1 VGEKYEENRD
11 VKKMNNSETLKV
23 ALKAAVEAGNTLIEH
38 NKDNLKVSKKE
49 SLRDI
54 VTEIDKIAER
64 EIINVLKDFNS
75 EITILTEESGISKG
89 KKDNLT
95 WVVDALD
102 GTVNYVNNLQYYG
115 VSIALLENNTPI
127 VGVIF
132 NPITE
137 ELYYGAE
144 GIGVFKNQ
152 KQISVLNKPFE
163 EGLFTVA
170 FSGKNHDPVNRTE
183 EFLKFGE
190 VNDSSRGCLRTGS
203 AAMNLAYL
211 AEGKFSGCWGKANK
225 NWDISAGILLAKLA
239 GAKMIVSEKNEESN
253 LVSYL
258 AAVPNSWEILYQKIG
273 KTLGL

>member
-1 VGEKYEENRD
+1 MGEKYEENRD

-54 VTEIDKIAER
+54 VTEIDKITER
-64 EIINVLKDFNS
+64 KIINILKDFNS

-89 KKDNLT
+89 KNENLT

-115 VSIALLENNTPI
+115 VSIALLEKNTPI

-152 KQISVLNKPFE
+152 KRITVLDKPFE

-170 FSGKNHDPVNRTE
+170 FSGKNHDPANRTE
-183 EFLKFGE
+183 EFLTFGE

-239 GAKMIVSEKNEESN
+239 GAKIIFSDRNEENN

-258 AAVPNSWEILYQKIG
+258 AAVPSSWEKLYEKVGKVIG
-273 KTLGL
+273 L